1 MITIKHGATE
11 EDVLYFIANIRPMDK
26 EEVETASGLPFSI
39 HSQEL
44 FSYLE
49 EIHVVRHNDTIIGI
63 GGIHKVEERKAL
75 IWLLLTSDVEKVKME
90 FLRFSKRHLKGL
102 LENFDVLFNYV
113 YLKNKLHV
121 DWLTW
126 LGATW
131 VETKE
136 GFSGFLLENR
146 KEELDV

>member
-1 MITIKHGATE
+1 MITIKQGATQ
-11 EDVLYFIANIRPMDK
+11 EDILAFIANIRPMDR
-26 EEVETASGLPFSI
+26 EEVETASGLPFSV

-44 FSYLE
+44 FNHLE
-49 EIHVVRHNDTIIGI
+49 KIHVVYHNATLIGI
-63 GGIHKVEERKAL
+63 GGLHRIEERKAL
-75 IWLLLTSDVEKVKME
+75 IWLLLTSDVEKIKMK
-90 FLRFSKRHLKGL
+90 FLRFSKRYLKNL
-102 LENFDVLFNYV
+102 FADFDVLFNYV

-136 GFSGFLLENR
+136 GFSGFLLESR
-146 KEELDV
+146 KEELNV